1 MSLYRNN
8 IYQWE
13 GDQTQPYPNLL
24 TWKSGRVLLPRK
36 KTFYAARVIAETG
49 DRNDYY
55 ELIEARKRAIKRNNE
70 KISAGIIWNPVIG
83 YDIEIN
89 GDNLEEVPVVADY
102 SGNFHLVIK
111 IYGDDTLLHEKE
123 IYALDKPFKIK
134 GGIRARA
141 WEVQIEG
148 NVKVR
153 RFDMADSVD
162 ELTQDQEGE

>member
-13 GDQTQPYPNLL
+13 GDQTQPYPNLF
-24 TWKSGRVLLPRK
+24 TWKSGRIVLPSR
-36 KTFYAARVIAETG
+36 KTFYAARVIADTG

-55 ELIEARKRAIKRNNE
+55 ELIEAQKRAIKRNTE
-70 KISAGIIWNPVIG
+70 KISAGLVWNPVIG

-89 GDNLEEVPVVADY
+89 GSGLENVPVVPDY
-102 SGNFHLVIK
+102 SGIFRLVIK
-111 IYGDDTLLHEKE
+111 IYGDDKLLYEKE
-123 IYALDKPFKIK
+123 IYALDKPFIIK

-153 RFDMADSVD
+153 RFDMADSVE
-162 ELTQDQEGE
+162 ELTTDQEGE